1 MEFTVPEK
9 YSENMRTG
17 RPVNFTVAGSNKK
30 FTSSI
35 MATESNIEANTRT
48 LRVRSVVNGTDA
60 SLVPGAFAKVTLE
73 MDKNDQALVIPT
85 QAVIPQARNKRVIL
99 YRDGV
104 AKFEVVSTGIR
115 DSSFVQV
122 VEGLKEGDTVLTTGL
137 LAIRPDTKI
146 KLNKI
151 Q

>member
-9 YSENMRTG
+9 YSRNMQRG
-17 RPVNFTVAGSNKK
+17 RAVNFTVAGADQQFS
-30 FTSSI
+30 SSI

-48 LRVRSVVNGTDA
+48 LKVRSVVDGTHA
-60 SLVPGAFAKVTLE
+60 SLVPGAFAKVTLK
-73 MDKNDQALVIPT
+73 MDENDQALVIPT

-104 AKFEVVSTGIR
+104 AKFEIISTGLR
-115 DSSFVQV
+115 DSSFVQIT
-122 VEGLKEGDTVLTTGL
+122 EGLKAGDTVLTTGL
-137 LAIRPDTKI
+137 LAIKPDSKVTLSKV
-146 KLNKI
+146 